1 MPLAFEWDHAKAS
14 TNLKKHSV
22 SFTEAASV
30 LSDPQ
35 ARIFLDE
42 DHSIEEAREIVVGY
56 SIAKRCATKREL
68 RDYEEYGTI

>member
-30 LSDPQ
+30 LSGSAGPD
-35 ARIFLDE
+35 FL
-42 DHSIEEAREIVVGY
+42 G
-56 SIAKRCATKREL
+56 
-68 RDYEEYGTI
+68 